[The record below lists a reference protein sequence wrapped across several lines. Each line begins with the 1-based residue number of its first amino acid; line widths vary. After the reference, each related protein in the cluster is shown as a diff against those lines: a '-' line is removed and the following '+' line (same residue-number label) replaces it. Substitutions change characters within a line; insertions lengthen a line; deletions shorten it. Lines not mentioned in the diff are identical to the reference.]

1 MIGREPLRVAGRSS
15 APRDLPDS
23 WPASRCRARRSV
35 GRRADRRPAR
45 SGDER
50 IVDRLA
56 ADSELPSDV
65 LGLVQGGPALLDR
78 ARNAVERASA
88 ADPSVVRSLTDVT
101 LLAPIPRP
109 PKIVCIGV
117 NDVELA

>member
-1 MIGREPLRVAGRSS
+1 LQDDPLRLVT
-15 APRDLPDS
+15 
-23 WPASRCRARRSV
+23 CRIHGQPCAAALV
-35 GRRADRRPAR
+35 GA

-88 ADPSVVRSLTDVT
+88 AADPSVVRSLTDVT